1 MKHRALIAII
11 FLIGCA
17 TGGVASQLVAPVVPA
32 ARAGTNPTRWE
43 YFCLTVNHRQGSLT
57 AEMNKAGAAG
67 WELVS
72 VAPQQ
77 SIARGYSS
85 DEGMLFC
92 AKRALP

>member
-32 ARAGTNPTRWE
+32 ARAGTTPTRWE
-43 YFCLTVNHRQGSLT
+43 YHCSTVGPGPDAVTIDLN
-57 AEMNKAGAAG
+57 AGGGQG

-72 VAPQQ
+72 VTPNSERTSYEKGRNAFLVC
-77 SIARGYSS
+77 S
-85 DEGMLFC
+85 
-92 AKRALP
+92 KRALP

>member
-17 TGGVASQLVAPVVPA
+17 TGGVASQLVAPP
-32 ARAGTNPTRWE
+32 ARAGTTPTRWE
-43 YFCLTVNHRQGSLT
+43 HFCST
-57 AEMNKAGAAG
+57 AGPGPDAVTLALNAGGGQG

-72 VAPQQ
+72 VTLNSELA
-77 SIARGYSS
+77 SYEKGRNAF
-85 DEGMLFC
+85 LVC